1 LYHEIWQYSYVG
13 RSSLDA
19 SVTSMFNVLLPGN
32 NYFKKLSSV
41 LETKKAAVFDLA
53 WETSLLHTEN
63 AMESLGGSYHTISA
77 TMELVCRLLGMK

>member
-1 LYHEIWQYSYVG
+1 
-13 RSSLDA
+13 
-19 SVTSMFNVLLPGN
+19 
-32 NYFKKLSSV
+32 LSSV